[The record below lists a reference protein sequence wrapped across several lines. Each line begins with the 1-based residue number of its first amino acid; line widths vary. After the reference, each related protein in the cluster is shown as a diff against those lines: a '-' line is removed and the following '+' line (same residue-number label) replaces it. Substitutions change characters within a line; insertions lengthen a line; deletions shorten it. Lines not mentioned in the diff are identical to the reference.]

1 MSISKFSFVFR
12 NEDQSNSQE
21 DETSIEMGPTSNE
34 IQSQSL
40 EKAAEDYSVEKT
52 RTQRLNQ
59 RPSTTST
66 AVFRKL
72 YIFVLEAAFS
82 GNFM

>member
-1 MSISKFSFVFR
+1 MSISKFPFLFR

-52 RTQRLNQ
+52 RTQRLKQ
-59 RPSTTST
+59 RLSTTSK
-66 AVFRKL
+66 AVIRKFYL
-72 YIFVLEAAFS
+72 F
-82 GNFM
+82 